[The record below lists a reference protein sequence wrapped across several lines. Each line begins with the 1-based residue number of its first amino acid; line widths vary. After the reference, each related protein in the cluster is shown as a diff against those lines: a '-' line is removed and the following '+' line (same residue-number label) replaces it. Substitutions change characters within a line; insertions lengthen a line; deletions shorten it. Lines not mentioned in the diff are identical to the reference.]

1 MDFAEGSRHDLTMLR
16 ESHVEIPRETLAIV
30 DLGYKVVEGVIT
42 ITQCR
47 GHYEDRQGFAR
58 LGLDPLREK

>member
-1 MDFAEGSRHDLTMLR
+1 MLR